1 MFKNEREIESA
12 RPKLSL
18 ALVLAALRILA
29 REFLGRPAQHEPDAE
44 GLRLFLPKFDAQYRG
59 ARAFFEPC
67 WQLAGK
73 LGLAESKLTAYLREQ
88 SGLGARDWWDAVRVE
103 LGDFHA
109 KLRSQIY
116 AEIQA
121 ALTLPGVTRP
131 IDFYGYQQL
140 LRTYRREVCYDR
152 TSRAVELGFRNHARF
167 NRAFLFV
174 TGKTVAQFEAEI
186 VREYARAQEVNQ
198 AAETA
203 NPTPNLTQVPEA
215 VADAVHNSASFS
227 TPNETAPASADAE
240 APNSGAIS
248 HPNSSALS
256 EAPPSK
262 PLETDADS
270 MRFGADSASPGA
282 TGCGSSQ
289 PVPPLE
295 TNTDPSLP
303 RAVCGTGGSPA
314 SAQMPLGNDTAST
327 SPGATGRGNSQPVP
341 PPASLPRRMTH
352 GERRKRLQ
360 ELERERAEAELTR
373 ARAACP
379 PVKPIRR

>member
-29 REFLGRPAQHEPDAE
+29 REFLDRPAQHEPDAE

-59 ARAFFEPC
+59 TRAFFEPC
-67 WQLAGK
+67 WQLAEK

-103 LGDFHA
+103 LGDFYA
-109 KLRSQIY
+109 KLRTQIY

-121 ALTLPGVTRP
+121 ALALPGITRP

-140 LRTYRREVCYDR
+140 LRTYRREACYDR

-174 TGKTVAQFEAEI
+174 TGKTVSQFEAEI
-186 VREYARAQEVNQ
+186 VREYVRAQEVNL
-198 AAETA
+198 AAEVAVA
-203 NPTPNLTQVPEA
+203 NPNLAQFPKV
-215 VADAVHNSASFS
+215 VVDAVHNSASFS
-227 TPNETAPASADAE
+227 TPNETAPASAE
-240 APNSGAIS
+240 SKAPNSGAILD
-248 HPNSSALS
+248 PNSSALS
-256 EAPPSK
+256 EAPSSK

-270 MRFGADSASPGA
+270 MRLVADSASPGA

-289 PVPPLE
+289 PVQPLE
-295 TNTDPSLP
+295 TDNDASLP
-303 RAVCGTGGSPA
+303 RAVCDVV
-314 SAQMPLGNDTAST
+314 N
-327 SPGATGRGNSQPVP
+327 RF
-341 PPASLPRRMTH
+341 
-352 GERRKRLQ
+352 
-360 ELERERAEAELTR
+360 
-373 ARAACP
+373 P
-379 PVKPIRR
+379 PVC